1 MGTLG
6 KYKNV
11 EQRTD
16 DDAYDDV
23 MADGRTIG
31 QARDELAAKSKAR
44 RKAKKEAQA
53 LANASYM
60 KMIASEGAAEDDDIM
75 DEEAGRMR
83 IQLARESRE
92 RKAAEATALA
102 ESNAENNRKIK
113 EAKAA
118 YLTNAGAA
126 TGASRAG
133 SPFAPDRLGYSTQ
146 PRSIPINQSKRSPS
160 QQQRAS
166 YYPKYGGGSPT
177 SVVDE
182 PQLW

>member
-1 MGTLG
+1 MGALG

-75 DEEAGRMR
+75 
-83 IQLARESRE
+83 
-92 RKAAEATALA
+92 
-102 ESNAENNRKIK
+102 
-113 EAKAA
+113 
-118 YLTNAGAA
+118 GANCLPL
-126 TGASRAG
+126 
-133 SPFAPDRLGYSTQ
+133 SPYFPLPCRVQ
-146 PRSIPINQSKRSPS
+146 N
-160 QQQRAS
+160 
-166 YYPKYGGGSPT
+166 
-177 SVVDE
+177 
-182 PQLW
+182 